1 MCTRE
6 TRGNNLGRSLR
17 LFVLAILCLL
27 IVKPAKAD
35 QPLRLPPGSHLLA
48 QSEADDAYDP
58 FSDYSEFE
66 ESSEEEEDINFFRN
80 GRLFTMG
87 FLIGYRGFTGNLG
100 TIYSGDPNFGLYLSY
115 FFDLRFALQVGFTT
129 GSHSISYR
137 TVGNNT
143 VVGNASLTDLS
154 VNLKYYL
161 NTQNVTRGLA
171 DLNPYLL
178 AGFSQYL
185 RSTSYDYAPD
195 EVLKDAA
202 FSFNLGGG
210 IELPMMRNKM
220 YFGVE
225 GAYHLVNFANENQ
238 YLQDGS
244 GNNSLM
250 KPAGDSWTALG
261 IIGVNF

>member
-1 MCTRE
+1 MA
-6 TRGNNLGRSLR
+6 RSIR
-17 LFVLAILCLL
+17 LLLLAVFFLSFAA
-27 IVKPAKAD
+27 PA
-35 QPLRLPPGSHLLA
+35 LA

-87 FLIGYRGFTGNLG
+87 FLIGYRGWTGNLDS
-100 TIYSGDPNFGLYLSY
+100 IYSGDPNFGLYLSY
-115 FFDLRFALQVGFTT
+115 FFDLRFALQVGFMT
-129 GSHSISYR
+129 GSHAVAFTTPAS
-137 TVGNNT
+137 T
-143 VVGNASLTDLS
+143 VVGNASVTDLS
-154 VNLKYYL
+154 VNMKYYM

-185 RSTSYDYAPD
+185 RSTSYDYAAD
-195 EVLKDAA
+195 EVQKDAA
-202 FSFNLGGG
+202 FAFNVGGG

-225 GAYHLVNFANENQ
+225 GAYHLVNFANENKF
-238 YLQDGS
+238 LADENDVKS
-244 GNNSLM
+244 SM
-250 KPAGDSWTALG
+250 KPAGDSWTAIG

>member
-1 MCTRE
+1 M
-6 TRGNNLGRSLR
+6 GRSIWLV
-17 LFVLAILCLL
+17 VLAAIFFSSLS
-27 IVKPAKAD
+27 ARAD
-35 QPLRLPPGSHLLA
+35 QYSRLIPPGSLLLA

-66 ESSEEEEDINFFRN
+66 EGSDEEEDINFFRN

-87 FLIGYRGFTGNLG
+87 FLIGYRAWTGNLG
-100 TIYSGDPNFGLYLSY
+100 TIYTSDPNFGLYLSY
-115 FFDLRFALQVGFTT
+115 FFNLRFALQVGFLT
-129 GSHSISYR
+129 GSHALTARNSTS
-137 TVGNNT
+137 N
-143 VVGNASLTDLS
+143 VVGNASITDLS
-154 VNLKYYL
+154 VNMKYYL

-185 RSTSYDYAPD
+185 RSTSYEYAPD
-195 EVLKDAA
+195 EVAKDSA
-202 FSFNLGGG
+202 FGFNVGGG

-225 GAYHLVNFANENQ
+225 GAYHLINFADENKFIR
-238 YLQDGS
+238 DDVS
-244 GNNSLM
+244 NAPIV
-250 KPAGDSWTALG
+250 KPAGDSWTAIG